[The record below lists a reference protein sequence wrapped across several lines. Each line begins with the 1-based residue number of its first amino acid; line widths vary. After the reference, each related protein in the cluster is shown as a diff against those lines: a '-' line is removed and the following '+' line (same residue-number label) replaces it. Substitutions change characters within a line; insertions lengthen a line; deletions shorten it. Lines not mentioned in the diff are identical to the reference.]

1 MWVCMFVCM
10 YVCLY
15 VCQYHGQMRSRMYVC
30 MYVSMYVHIMD
41 GCGHIYIYMYVC
53 MYVCMSTCAHVHS
66 SSRCPPTSLE
76 SLQSKS
82 SGLGPRLGGLHQKR
96 LQKSACCRWSLPSPP
111 PTYIGWFV
119 ASSVAISFGSGAGL
133 VDRAV
138 ASNHRALTREG
149 LWVGLCRRF
158 SL

>member
-1 MWVCMFVCM
+1 MW
-10 YVCLY
+10 
-15 VCQYHGQMRSRMYVC
+15 
-30 MYVSMYVHIMD
+30 
-41 GCGHIYIYMYVC
+41 VC
-53 MYVCMSTCAHVHS
+53 MYVCMCVYVCMYACMSH
-66 SSRCPPTSLE
+66 PPGALPLPWKVPNPSPRAWDRASAGYTG
-76 SLQSKS
+76 
-82 SGLGPRLGGLHQKR
+82 SGYKNLHALGGLSR
-96 LQKSACCRWSLPSPP
+96 PPP